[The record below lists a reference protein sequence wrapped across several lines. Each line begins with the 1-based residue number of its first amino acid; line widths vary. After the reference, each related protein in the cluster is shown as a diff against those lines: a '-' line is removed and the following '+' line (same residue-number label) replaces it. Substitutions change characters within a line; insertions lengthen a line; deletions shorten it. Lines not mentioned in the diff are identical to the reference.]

1 MSKLTLRD
9 FEGKRKNSQQ
19 EGIQIIVS
27 MGTCGIAAGGDKIFE
42 YFSNEIPRRELKNVT
57 LGKTGCLGTCADEPN
72 VIVRISGKADVLYGN
87 VTVATAEKIL
97 NKHVGQG
104 SILNEI
110 PMAFSSEDLFAPTK
124 QGGKE

>member
-9 FEGKRKNSQQ
+9 FEGKRKHSQQ

-27 MGTCGIAAGGDKIFE
+27 MGTCGIAAGGDEIFE
-42 YFSNEIPRRELKNVT
+42 YFRNEIPRRELKNVT

-72 VIVRISGKADVLYGN
+72 VIVRSSGKADVLYGN
-87 VTVATAEKIL
+87 VTAASAEKIL
-97 NKHVGQG
+97 NKHVSQG

-110 PMAFSSEDLFAPTK
+110 PMAFPSEDLFASAK